1 MSLSLAILL
10 SIIIFCQFNNAV
22 GGVWYLPWSWIV
34 FTVLFILSFIGCLM
48 NGKFRRVLGKLSN
61 RFVLIWGTLFVW
73 SIGVYLYSLG
83 FNHDGSEGNY
93 WATVPRAILSA
104 LQMFLSQ
111 SDLNDIGYEF
121 KRNECY
127 MVVFSLT
134 HLFAML
140 ITALFIFRLVGF
152 RLSNWL
158 RVRVSAYPKGK
169 RKCYVF
175 WGINSQSYVLAKD
188 ICTQCE
194 KEKPIIVFVKNQ
206 GDSNDGES
214 QSLGIERL
222 FNLVAL
228 RNREVEYIER
238 ISAIYVNCK
247 FELGEEDLPNNSNVF
262 KLLQLSDLGSMIS
275 RCSEAHIFFLSE
287 IENDN
292 LRSALNLMK
301 DSKYLPKVK
310 NKNTKIYCHARKTA
324 RNEAFGNYNYY
335 SGDNNT
341 ELNLIDSSYLS
352 VMKIKQEL
360 SYQPVSYLEIDEET
374 ATVKNKVGNDFN
386 AMIIGFGET
395 GQEALKFYWEYSALP
410 IYVGTDVKK
419 FRFHCNVIDSDMYNL
434 KAQVVTNIPILAN
447 TKDVKFVTASINS
460 EEYWTKIKEEAS
472 CVNAVVVSLGD
483 DDLSMD
489 TAVNVFKYL
498 LKVRWNSNRRFTV
511 FVRNYNLEN
520 LDKMKC
526 IADTYSNA
534 GCGSSGAKLVV
545 FGGVND
551 IYTYDLIVSDRLL
564 LGAKEF
570 HKIYQLSVANVST
583 WENEFG
589 PDAINKKAIKYR
601 SKYLA
606 VREIVGKIQQNISN
620 AMHVETKLYL
630 TGVYKWKYMMQ
641 FHNKSIN
648 RDVIKI
654 NYTQMDGNDVAH
666 ADQTRLEN
674 LAIAEHLRWVA
685 AYEMMGYVYGS
696 QKDYSQKTHP
706 CMIDYMSLDEPTKS
720 YDCNV
725 VDTSFRIV
733 IPQKDEPNQLKT
745 QEQSL

>member
-10 SIIIFCQFNNAV
+10 SCCDLWKFNFCNNHLPIFWSVITFLVIVAV
-22 GGVWYLPWSWIV
+22 VI
-34 FTVLFILSFIGCLM
+34 CLM
-48 NGKFRRVLGKLSN
+48 SRKSRSLLGKLSN
-61 RFVLIWGTLFVW
+61 RTVLISATFIVW
-73 SIGVYLYSLG
+73 AIGVYLYSLG
-83 FNHDGSEGNY
+83 FNHEGSEGNY
-93 WATVPRAILSA
+93 LATVPRAILSA

-111 SDLNDIGYEF
+111 SDLNDIAPAF
-121 KRNECY
+121 KRNECF

-140 ITALFIFRLVGF
+140 ITAMFIFRLVGF

-158 RVRVSAYPKGK
+158 RVIVSAYPKGK

-188 ICTQCE
+188 ICSQCE
-194 KEKPIIVFVKNQ
+194 KEKPIIVFVKTL
-206 GDSNDGES
+206 GDSENSEN
-214 QSLGIERL
+214 QSVGIERL

-228 RNREVEYIER
+228 HNREVDYIER
-238 ISAIYVNCK
+238 INALYANCK
-247 FELGEEDLPNNSNVF
+247 FDLGEVDLPNNSNVF
-262 KLLQLSDLGSMIS
+262 ELLQLSNLGRMIS
-275 RCSEAHIFFLSE
+275 RCSETHIFFLSE
-287 IENDN
+287 IENNN

-310 NKNTKIYCHARKTA
+310 KLKIYCHARKTA
-324 RNEAFGNYNYY
+324 RNEVFGNYNYY
-335 SGDNNT
+335 NGDSSKVKA

-352 VMKIKQEL
+352 VMEIKQEL
-360 SYQPVSYLEIDEET
+360 NYQPVSYLEIDEET
-374 ATVKNKVGNDFN
+374 ATVKNKDGNEFN
-386 AMIIGFGET
+386 AMIIGYGET

-410 IYVGTDVKK
+410 MYVGPDVKK
-419 FRFHCNVIDSDMYNL
+419 SRFHCNVIDSDMNNL
-434 KAQVVTNIPILAN
+434 KAQVVANIPILAN
-447 TKDVKFVTASINS
+447 TKDVEFISASINS
-460 EEYWTKIKEEAS
+460 EEYWNTIKREAPR
-472 CVNAVVVSLGD
+472 VNAVVVSLGN

-498 LKVRWNSNRRFTV
+498 LKVRWNGNRRFTV
-511 FVRNYNLEN
+511 FVRNYKLEN

-526 IADTYSNA
+526 IADTYSSA
-534 GCGSSGAKLVV
+534 GCGSFGAEMVV
-545 FGGVND
+545 FGGIND
-551 IYTYDLIVSDRLL
+551 VYTYDQIVSERLL
-564 LGAKEF
+564 LDAKKF
-570 HKIYQLSVANVST
+570 HKIYQLSVANAST
-583 WENEFG
+583 WDQEFG
-589 PDAINKKAIKYR
+589 PNAVNEKAIRYR

-648 RDVIKI
+648 REENTIK
-654 NYTQMDGNDVAH
+654 YAEMDDNDVAH

-674 LAIAEHLRWVA
+674 LAVAEHLRWVA
-685 AYEMMGYVYGS
+685 AYEMMGYVYGPE
-696 QKDYSQKTHP
+696 KDYSQKTHP
-706 CMIDYMSLDEPTKS
+706 YMKDYKLLDETTKS

-745 QEQSL
+745 QEQSV